1 MGELKRLRSEQRS
14 CARCWSQTW
23 CAQALRCC
31 CHLSQRECSS
41 VRSLIGLQCRVEGKA
56 VIGEDVAIKAELCIR
71 GGIILPHKGIKDSI
85 YEPGKIVM

>member
-1 MGELKRLRSEQRS
+1 M
-14 CARCWSQTW
+14 
-23 CAQALRCC
+23 
-31 CHLSQRECSS
+31 
-41 VRSLIGLQCRVEGKA
+41 RSLIGLQCRVEGKA